1 MLLCQVLIYIY
12 TDQRQFLLAET
23 EMSLLVV
30 SSSPGCMK
38 CALLVKVK
46 SGPAMC
52 EAVVVDD
59 VHVPF
64 AVGKDEHVVPRKA
77 PHVVQVRG
85 FHRRPVA
92 EAALLAQGL
101 FTHGQPHQ
109 PAVCTHCGPSRQK
122 TPRSPP
128 VRPHLPVLLVQ
139 QGPQGE
145 PVREA
150 RLVQHV
156 QVGVEG
162 FELGDGVHARH
173 GAKVDEHHGRATPPS
188 ALPSH
193 THAVCIGSGLR
204 HRVVFGVKHGL
215 TKEKKK
221 KGQTRGMSK
230 KVCRKRYNK
239 RSHLNACRNIDLP

>member
-1 MLLCQVLIYIY
+1 MMCTSPSRWGKTSMWCHARRRTWSKSEASIG
-12 TDQRQFLLAET
+12 DPSQRRHCWPKACSPTANRINLWTKNRRIELKHT
-23 EMSLLVV
+23 NKLKV
-30 SSSPGCMK
+30 SRVSYCGNK
-38 CALLVKVK
+38 
-46 SGPAMC
+46 
-52 EAVVVDD
+52 
-59 VHVPF
+59 
-64 AVGKDEHVVPRKA
+64 
-77 PHVVQVRG
+77 
-85 FHRRPVA
+85 
-92 EAALLAQGL
+92 
-101 FTHGQPHQ
+101 

-128 VRPHLPVLLVQ
+128 VRPRLPVLLVQ